1 MLVNCKLLQADFPR
15 QDDRWINFYSK
26 LTVVDESEIGLAATR
41 GRYELIASLVALI
54 TLSQGSTDVK
64 AKVICELFSGRKLLK
79 RQPLGIRV
87 NNANLTERQ
96 GNEANKNDH
105 IFLGPRNILEEKTKR
120 TVLTKD

>member
-64 AKVICELFSGRKLLK
+64 AKVICELFSGRKFLK
-79 RQPLGIRV
+79 RQPLGIRA
-87 NNANLTERQ
+87 NKGNLTERQ
-96 GNEANKNDH
+96 GCKAEKNGD
-105 IFLGPRNILEEKTKR
+105 IFFGPSNILEEKTKR